1 MESYSTWL
9 ERNKLLSENTHYYR
23 IPENVI
29 GNEFYLLQRE
39 AKEMYQ
45 SLKSGSDLNVKY
57 WEKIKKLVSDID
69 KSIKKE
75 RV

>member
-9 ERNKLLSENTHYYR
+9 KNKMLSEKTYYR
-23 IPENVI
+23 LPDDVV
-29 GNEFYLLQRE
+29 GNDFYVLQRDL
-39 AKEMYQ
+39 KEMYQ
-45 SLKSGSDLNVKY
+45 SLKSGSDLNIKY